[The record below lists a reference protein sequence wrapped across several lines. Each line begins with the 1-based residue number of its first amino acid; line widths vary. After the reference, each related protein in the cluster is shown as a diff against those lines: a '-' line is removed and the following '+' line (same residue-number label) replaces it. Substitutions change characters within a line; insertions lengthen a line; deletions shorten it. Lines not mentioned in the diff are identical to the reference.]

1 MAIDGIY
8 GIQIHQ
14 GRWNSKIAN
23 RFGFNADIETAE
35 ETIWDQGGSYSY
47 LSSAS
52 VLKVSSSNA
61 NDTSDGTGARTVQ
74 VYGVDSDYNEIN
86 EIVTL
91 NGQTALN
98 TSNSFLRV
106 YRTIVRTAGSGE
118 KNAGD
123 IYVGDGTVTSG
134 VPATKYA
141 KILVGNNQT
150 LMALWTVPSG
160 YTGYLYQ
167 FDCSSGSTAAN
178 KFQTIK
184 LFIRPENQVFQVKD
198 VQTVHNNNIVLDYG
212 VPLKINEKSDIEVRA
227 LSSSGTDA
235 VSANFSIIYKKNT

>member
-1 MAIDGIY
+1 MSIDGVY

-14 GRWNSKIAN
+14 GRWNSKIVN
-23 RFGFNADIETAE
+23 KFGFNADIATDE

-52 VLKVSSSNA
+52 VLKVSSSSA

-91 NGQTALN
+91 NGQTAVN

-106 YRTIVRTAGSGE
+106 YRAIVRTAGSGE

-184 LFIRPENQVFQVKD
+184 LFIRPENEVFQVKD
-198 VQTVHNNNIVLDYG
+198 VQTIHNSNIVLDYG

-227 LSSSGTDA
+227 FASSGTDA